1 MEANKL
7 LFPKKLVVLCTLVLM
22 TVFSITAQE
31 YDWQRVKIGA
41 GGWVT
46 GMDIHQNG
54 RYAYCRTD
62 VGGAYRLDLQN
73 NNSEWV
79 QLVSVT
85 SMPADK
91 VALGSAF
98 VPDETRNF
106 KGVASIVSAPS
117 DDSRVYMMYNRI
129 LYRSDNRGDTWQPTG
144 LDIETFSNES
154 SVDSKLIGERIVVDP
169 INKNVVY
176 YGSNN
181 NGLYQTANGGD
192 SWSRVNTIPNGTALF
207 GISGIAVDIS
217 SETINGR
224 KAIIYVGVHNEGIY
238 RSTNGGTS
246 WVKVPGTPADSQI
259 SDTDIGTDGVFYYTT
274 GTGGVFRFSNG
285 NWTSLPSPSGQLADV
300 SVDPLNANNI
310 LVTNASGTIYSSTD
324 QGTNGWIA
332 TNNEKSIT
340 ATDIPWL
347 AYADDEDFLSIG
359 EIIHDPKINGKI
371 WMSNGTGVYF
381 ANYDMN
387 GGQVDWF
394 SRNVGI
400 EELICKDV
408 IKAPGQK
415 LVQLSMDR
423 PIFVIED
430 ENEFPVRHFP
440 DDKFQS
446 AWDGD
451 YCATQPEFM
460 AVIMTNENFFKEHE
474 TSGWSA
480 DGGRTWNRFASM
492 PNWPGKKEQNLLEQG
507 YGSIAVSSTNPD
519 NVLMNNAALF
529 TGIPEAQQNLT
540 NLYYTTDRG
549 ASWQKSQGVPEKNG
563 FPVRYHNRKNICADA
578 VAPNTFYFYHWI
590 EGGLFKST
598 DQGQSFTKVNS
609 TIPSGAYHPR
619 IKPVFGKEGH
629 LLWSEGFDGRSPL
642 LLSTDGGNTFT
653 SISGDNVV
661 YDFGLGKALNDYP
674 TIFVQGRFNGQD
686 GYYRSTDQGATWEQI
701 GTFPLDT
708 YGTIGG
714 IDGDKEIFGKVYVG
728 TEAFGVFAGTSGDV
742 QNVAV
747 ESIELSPNAAELEVG
762 KTLQLNKAINPNNAT
777 NKAVSWS
784 SSDTDIAVVD
794 GNGKVSGV
802 SEGNAVITVVT
813 QDGDKTA
820 TASITVLEETTGGT
834 GDNFGFETG
843 NYAGWDTSG
852 NPGIETWASR
862 TGTYGAVLTSAS
874 DELRKEL
881 DGLSPATRYEVE
893 VWTYIDGTAGGS
905 LSVSVAGFGGDA
917 ISNDVDTT
925 LSWLKTTLEFVTG
938 SSDTS
943 AQLKLKASAMPSGW
957 IWLDD
962 ISITSKGAVE
972 ILPTSIAVTPE
983 EAELSPGG
991 TLRLQATVNPSNAT
1005 NKSVRYTSTDT
1016 TIATVDAAGTVTAIS
1031 PGTALIQVATV
1042 AGSVATS
1049 VAITVVAQNSANLI
1063 KNPGFE
1069 RNPALVDWGAFNAV
1083 TRASNKKTG
1092 QFGVRMGANATTD
1105 GYLSQIVNEL
1115 KSNTTYTLRFWSKM
1129 KAGSVMF
1136 AGINR
1141 TGDDQQLQLSE
1152 TAWSEN
1158 ELTFTTGSNNT
1169 EAEVYIWIDSRQT
1182 GFADDF
1188 ELVEGV
1194 FANLT
1199 SKEVPKK
1206 GLMLYPNSAKG
1217 DFTVSLGTANK
1228 PRLVQIFNFQ
1238 GALLYQESASEP
1250 QISLNTAQLG
1260 LAPGIYV
1267 ISVIDGSKKET
1278 KKLVVE

>member
-7 LFPKKLVVLCTLVLM
+7 VFLKKFLPLCALVLL

-31 YDWQRVKIGA
+31 YNWQRVKIGA

-73 NNSEWV
+73 NNSEWI

-85 SMPADK
+85 SMPSDK

-98 VPDETRNF
+98 VPDETRAF
-106 KGVASIVSAPS
+106 EGVASIASAPS
-117 DDSRVYMMYNRI
+117 DENRVYMMYNSI
-129 LYRSDNRGDTWQPTG
+129 LYRSDNKGDIWRPTN
-144 LDIETFSNES
+144 LNVATFANES

-169 INKNVVY
+169 INKDVLY

-181 NGLYQTANGGD
+181 NGLFLTSDGGD
-192 SWSRVNTIPNGTALF
+192 TWSNVNTIPNGTELF
-207 GISGIAVDIS
+207 GIVGIDVDTS
-217 SETINGR
+217 SETLNG
-224 KAIIYVGVHNEGIY
+224 KKTVIYVAVHNEGIY
-238 RSTNGGTS
+238 RSTNGGAAWS
-246 WVKVPGTPADSQI
+246 KIQGTPADSEI
-259 SDTDIGTDGVFYYTT
+259 TDTDIGTDGTFYYTT
-274 GTGGVFRFSNG
+274 QKGGVFRFING
-285 NWTSLPSPSGQLADV
+285 NWTSLPSPAGQLGDV
-300 SVDPLNANNI
+300 SVDPLNPNNVI
-310 LVTNASGTIYSSTD
+310 VTNISGTLYSSTN
-324 QGTNGWIA
+324 QGSNAWIA
-332 TNNEKSIT
+332 TDNEKAIT

-347 AYADDEDFLSIG
+347 EYADDEDFLSVG
-359 EIIHDPKINGKI
+359 EVVHDPKTNGKI

-381 ANYDMN
+381 ANYTMAS
-387 GGQVDWF
+387 GQVNWF

-423 PIFVIED
+423 PVFVIED
-430 ENEFPVRHFP
+430 ENEFPVKHFP

-474 TSGWSA
+474 TSGWSS
-480 DGGRTWNRFASM
+480 DGGRTWNRFATM
-492 PNWPGKKEQNLLEQG
+492 PDWPGKKEQNLLEQG
-507 YGSIAVSSTNPD
+507 YGSIAVSSTNTD
-519 NVLMNNAALF
+519 NILMNNAGLF
-529 TGIPEAQQNLT
+529 TGIPESQQNLT

-549 ASWQKSQGVPEKNG
+549 ASWKKSQGVPEKNG
-563 FPVRYHNRKNICADA
+563 HPVRYHNRKNICADA

-598 DQGQSFTKVNS
+598 DKGQSFSKVNNNLP
-609 TIPSGAYHPR
+609 TGAYHPVL
-619 IKPVFGKEGH
+619 KPVFGKEGH
-629 LLWSEGFDGRSPL
+629 LLWSEGFDGSSPL
-642 LLSTDGGNTFT
+642 FLSTDGGTTFT

-661 YDFGLGKALNDYP
+661 YNYGLGKAQNDYP

-686 GYYRSTDQGATWEQI
+686 GYYRSTDRGASWQQI

-708 YGTIGG
+708 YGTVGG
-714 IDGDKEIFGKVYVG
+714 MDGDKEVFGKVYVG
-728 TEAFGVFAGTSGDV
+728 TESFGVFAGTSGDV
-742 QNVAV
+742 QNVGV
-747 ESIELSPNAAELEVG
+747 DSIALSPDSADLEIG
-762 KTLQLNKAINPNNAT
+762 KTLQLNKNISPNNAT
-777 NKAVSWS
+777 NKAVTWS
-784 SSDTDIAVVD
+784 SSDVAIATVD
-794 GNGKVSGV
+794 TNGKVSGI
-802 SEGNAVITVVT
+802 SEGSAVITAVT
-813 QDGDKTA
+813 QDGNKTA
-820 TASITVLEETTGGT
+820 TASIEVLEESTGGT
-834 GDNFGFETG
+834 GINFGFETG
-843 NYAGWDTSG
+843 DLSGWNATG
-852 NPGIETWASR
+852 NPGIETWSAR

-874 DELRKEL
+874 DELQKEL
-881 DGLSPATRYEVE
+881 EGLSPNTIYSVE
-893 VWTYIDGTAGGS
+893 VWTYIDGVTGS
-905 LSVSVAGFGGDA
+905 LSVSVSGFEGNA
-917 ISNDVDTT
+917 VSNSIDNT
-925 LSWLKTTLEFVTG
+925 LSWSKTTLEFATG
-938 SSDTS
+938 SSGTS
-943 AQLKLKASAMPSGW
+943 AQLNLKAGAMPSGW

-962 ISITSKGAVE
+962 ISITSKGPAQIV
-972 ILPTSIAVTPE
+972 PTSIIATPE
-983 EAELSPGG
+983 EVALSPGD
-991 TLRLQATVNPSNAT
+991 TQQLEVVVSPANALNKAVTYISTDATV
-1005 NKSVRYTSTDT
+1005 
-1016 TIATVDAAGTVTAIS
+1016 ATVDATGTI
-1031 PGTALIQVATV
+1031 TALSQGTTQIQVSTV
-1042 AGSVATS
+1042 AGSAETS
-1049 VAITVVAQNSANLI
+1049 VAITVVAENSANLI

-1169 EAEVYIWIDSRQT
+1169 EAEVYIWINSGQT

-1188 ELVEGV
+1188 ELVEG
-1194 FANLT
+1194 ALGNLV
-1199 SKEVPKK
+1199 SNVVLKK
-1206 GLMLYPNSAKG
+1206 SLMVYPNSAKG
-1217 DFTVSLGTANK
+1217 DFKVSLGDANK

-1238 GALLYQESASEP
+1238 GTLIYQESVSEP

-1267 ISVIDGSKKET
+1267 ISVVDGSKKET

>member
-1 MEANKL
+1 MKANKL
-7 LFPKKLVVLCTLVLM
+7 LFPQKTVWLSALMLMMVV
-22 TVFSITAQE
+22 SITAQD
-31 YDWQRVKIGA
+31 YTWQRVKIGA

-85 SMPADK
+85 SMPSDK

-106 KGVASIVSAPS
+106 KGVASMVSAPS
-117 DDSRVYMMYNRI
+117 DDTRVYMMYNRI
-129 LYRSDNRGDTWQPTG
+129 LYRSDNRGDTWQPTS
-144 LDIETFSNES
+144 LDIETFANES
-154 SVDSKLIGERIVVDP
+154 NVDSKLIGERIVVDP
-169 INKNVVY
+169 VNKNVVY

-181 NGLYQTANGGD
+181 NGLYRTLNGGD
-192 SWSRVNTIPNGTALF
+192 TWTKVNSIPNGEALF
-207 GISGIAVDIS
+207 GIAGIAVDVS
-217 SETINGR
+217 SETVNGK
-224 KAIIYVGVHNEGIY
+224 KAVVYVGVYNAGIY
-238 RSTNGGTS
+238 RSTNGGET
-246 WVKVPGTPADSQI
+246 WAKIPGAPADSEI
-259 SDTDIGTDGVFYYTT
+259 SDTDIGVDGTFYYTT
-274 GTGGVFRFSNG
+274 ATGGIFRFANG

-300 SVDPLNANNI
+300 SVDPLNANNV
-310 LVTNASGTIYSSTD
+310 LVTNASGTIYSSTN
-324 QGTNGWIA
+324 QGANGWVA
-332 TNNEKSIT
+332 TDDEKSIT

-359 EIIHDPKINGKI
+359 EIVHDPKINGRI

-381 ANYDMN
+381 SDYGMN
-387 GGQVDWF
+387 GGRVDWF

-400 EELICKDV
+400 EELICKDI

-451 YCATQPEFM
+451 YCAAQPEFM

-474 TSGWSA
+474 ASGWSD

-492 PNWPGKKEQNLLEQG
+492 PDWPGKKEQNLLEQG
-507 YGSIAVSSTNPD
+507 FGSIAVSSTNT
-519 NVLMNNAALF
+519 NNILMNNAALF
-529 TGIPEAQQNLT
+529 TGIPESQQNLT

-549 ASWQKSQGVPEKNG
+549 ASWEKSQGVPEKNG
-563 FPVRYHNRKNICADA
+563 FPVRYHNRKNICSDA
-578 VAPNTFYFYHWI
+578 IAPNTFYFYHWI

-642 LLSTDGGNTFT
+642 LLSTDGGRTFA

-686 GYYRSTDQGATWEQI
+686 GYYRSTDQGATWQQI

-714 IDGDKEIFGKVYVG
+714 IDGDKEIFGKVYIG
-728 TEAFGVFAGTSGDV
+728 TEAFGVFSGTSGDV
-742 QNVAV
+742 QNIPV
-747 ESIELSPNAAELEVG
+747 ESIELSPTTAELEVG
-762 KTLQLNKAINPNNAT
+762 KTVQLNKTVNPNNAT
-777 NKAVSWS
+777 NKAVTWS
-784 SSDTDIAVVD
+784 SSDTEIATVD
-794 GNGKVSGV
+794 ANGKVSGI
-802 SEGNAVITVVT
+802 SEGNAVITVLT
-813 QDGDKTA
+813 QEGNKTA
-820 TASITVLEETTGGT
+820 TATITVLEETTGGT

-843 NYAGWDTSG
+843 NFSGWNTSG
-852 NPGIETWASR
+852 SPGIETWASR
-862 TGTYGAVLTSAS
+862 TGTYGAVLTSAT
-874 DELRKEL
+874 DELRKEF
-881 DGLSPATRYEVE
+881 GELSPNTIYEVT

-905 LSVSVAGFGGDA
+905 LSVSVSGFGGNAVSSNVDA
-917 ISNDVDTT
+917 T
-925 LSWLKTTLEFVTG
+925 LSWSKTTLEFVTDATA
-938 SSDTS
+938 SA
-943 AQLKLKASAMPSGW
+943 AQLSLQASAMPSGW

-962 ISITSKGAVE
+962 ISIRSKGSTE

-983 EAELSPGG
+983 AAELIPGSTLALEVVVSP
-991 TLRLQATVNPSNAT
+991 ANAT
-1005 NKSVRYTSTDT
+1005 DTSVTFTSTDT
-1016 TIATVDAAGTVTAIS
+1016 TVATVDVAGIVTALS
-1031 PGTALIQVATV
+1031 PGTAFIQVETV
-1042 AGSVATS
+1042 AGTAATS
-1049 VAITVVAQNSANLI
+1049 VAISVVAENSDNLI

-1069 RNPALVDWGAFNAV
+1069 RNPAMADWGAFNAV
-1083 TRASNKKTG
+1083 ARATNKKTG
-1092 QFGVRMGANATTD
+1092 QFGVRMGGNATTD
-1105 GYLSQIVNEL
+1105 GYLSQIVAEL

-1129 KAGSVMF
+1129 NEGNVMF

-1141 TGDDQQLQLSE
+1141 SGDDQQLRLSN

-1158 ELTFTTGSNNT
+1158 VLTFTTGSNNT
-1169 EAEVYIWIDSRQT
+1169 EAEVYIWIDSGQR

-1188 ELVEGV
+1188 ELTEG
-1194 FANLT
+1194 ASETITGKETQTT
-1199 SKEVPKK
+1199 SM
-1206 GLMLYPNSAKG
+1206 MLYPNSARG
-1217 DFTVSLGTANK
+1217 DFTVSLGSTTK
-1228 PRLVQIFNFQ
+1228 QRSVRIFNFQ
-1238 GALLYQESASEP
+1238 GALVYQTATSEV
-1250 QISLNTAQLG
+1250 QIVLNTTQLG
-1260 LAPGIYV
+1260 LAPGMYV
-1267 ISVIDGSKKET
+1267 VSVADGSTKET